1 MSFRWND
8 MFDGWS
14 LYFGVPLGWSLS
26 FLPCTIFKERTSE
39 TISQAGVFNGQEREV
54 EGIGIY
60 IGR

>member
-14 LYFGVPLGWSLS
+14 LYFGVPFGWSLS
-26 FLPCTIFKERTSE
+26 FFPCTIFKARTSE
-39 TISQAGVFNGQEREV
+39 TILKLVSSMDQEREV

-60 IGR
+60 IGP

>member
-14 LYFGVPLGWSLS
+14 LYFGVPFDWSLS
-26 FLPCTIFKERTSE
+26 FFPCTIFKAWTSE
-39 TISQAGVFNGQEREV
+39 MILKPVSSMDQEREV

-60 IGR
+60 MGD